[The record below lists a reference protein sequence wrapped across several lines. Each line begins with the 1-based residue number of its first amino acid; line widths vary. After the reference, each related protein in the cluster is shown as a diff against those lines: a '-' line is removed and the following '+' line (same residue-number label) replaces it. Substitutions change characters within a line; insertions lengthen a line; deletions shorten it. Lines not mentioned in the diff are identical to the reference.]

1 MCYTMKRFVGAFYG
15 THNEG
20 NTFPDLDSVGTL
32 FPNFLFLKMRGGGA
46 LPKSLNQEMINVKL
60 I

>member
-1 MCYTMKRFVGAFYG
+1 MKRFVGAFYG